1 MISPTDYARKWA
13 TRTAGAS
20 EDVKRGVMGVT
31 EAPGQAAVRAK
42 DALRANFLRAL
53 DDGTWERNTAAVSVD
68 SWRQSMLGKGINHMQ
83 DGVNGAQS
91 KVAAFA
97 QSFLPFLANVV
108 ANVKQSTPRGSL
120 EQNIQRSVAVMRGLA
135 QYKRGLT
142 GQ

>member
-1 MISPTDYARKWA
+1 M
-13 TRTAGAS
+13 
-20 EDVKRGVMGVT
+20 
-31 EAPGQAAVRAK
+31 
-42 DALRANFLRAL
+42 
-53 DDGTWERNTAAVSVD
+53 SVD